1 MVANWTNNCDSGGE
15 NAGPVLCCHE
25 SHHMV
30 WGNAWPSLLI
40 QAIIQ
45 VSIAWDLQD
54 EALHFWISID
64 AEVTASANNDVHMS
78 AKFNSTDQK
87 RGKVIFIF
95 SCWVMLVAFSK
106 ILVDG
111 SDDFAAISLEFMTLI
126 NLEVFRYL
134 PTIKTPMFKKS
145 GYPKRLS

>member
-1 MVANWTNNCDSGGE
+1 MEANVLKRWLQIEQINVIQGE
-15 NAGPVLCCHE
+15 KIQVRVLCCHE

-78 AKFNSTDQK
+78 ANS
-87 RGKVIFIF
+87 
-95 SCWVMLVAFSK
+95 
-106 ILVDG
+106 
-111 SDDFAAISLEFMTLI
+111 
-126 NLEVFRYL
+126 
-134 PTIKTPMFKKS
+134 
-145 GYPKRLS
+145 